1 MCARGTRLRI
11 YAGSESAKISAAES
25 SKPSRSWTSLTAHAV
40 SSSSLERAEV
50 LEHRVKAGETLYS
63 IARAYGTTVSALR
76 QSNPFL
82 ADRSLEAGDLLK
94 IQR

>member
-1 MCARGTRLRI
+1 
-11 YAGSESAKISAAES
+11 
-25 SKPSRSWTSLTAHAV
+25 
-40 SSSSLERAEV
+40 
-50 LEHRVKAGETLYS
+50 VKTGETLYS
-63 IARAYGTTVSALR
+63 IAREYGITVSALK

>member
-1 MCARGTRLRI
+1 MSDAQF
-11 YAGSESAKISAAES
+11 AKDA
-25 SKPSRSWTSLTAHAV
+25 KRV
-40 SSSSLERAEV
+40 Q
-50 LEHRVKAGETLYS
+50 HRVKPGETLYS
-63 IARAYGTTVSALR
+63 IAREYGTTVSALR